1 MPSKDVKEFSIT
13 SLDYQLILSREWV
26 PSEWEAKQLIRTSQ

>member
-13 SLDYQLILSREWV
+13 SLDYQLILSSEWV
-26 PSEWEAKQLIRTSQ
+26 PSELEAKQLIRTSQ